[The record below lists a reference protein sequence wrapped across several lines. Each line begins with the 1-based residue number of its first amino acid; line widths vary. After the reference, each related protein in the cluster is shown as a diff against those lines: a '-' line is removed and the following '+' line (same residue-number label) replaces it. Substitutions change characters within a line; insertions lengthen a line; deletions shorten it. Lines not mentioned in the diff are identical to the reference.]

1 MKVLRVVAYAVDDRE
16 GEFSFGKIFAET
28 FVFGVLCAREVHVVV
43 ADLEKES
50 DYVYQWDTITWGPV
64 SVFRFAYGEDLGVT
78 NILLLLSACM
88 SLTANL
94 NKPPVLFPTISK

>member
-1 MKVLRVVAYAVDDRE
+1 MDDGE

-28 FVFGVLCAREVHVVV
+28 FVFSVLGTGKVHIVV
-43 ADLEKES
+43 ADLEEES
-50 DYVYQWDTITWGPV
+50 DYVYQWDTVTWNPV
-64 SVFRFAYGEDLGVT
+64 SVFRFALIDEKWDLDVT